1 MNFTTPSLRSIT
13 FYNQLRRIHYKKI
26 TLITQTTTTTDE
38 RFTNKSMNDETSI
51 TTSSTSL
58 DHTMGSGRDI
68 DKANPALYTEED
80 NSSVL

>member
-1 MNFTTPSLRSIT
+1 
-13 FYNQLRRIHYKKI
+13 
-26 TLITQTTTTTDE
+26 
-38 RFTNKSMNDETSI
+38 MNDETSI